1 MQELSRILWLP
12 GLVMRNPN
20 ELKSYRGILQV
31 PNGNDSNGSL
41 LPPGH
46 ACSHWQCITCELH
59 PQNSSLAPSAEVF
72 ACEQAPVRCTKHMWS
87 IPCFFLKFWSS
98 QLMLAKCIVNFN
110 WGKGFGRCFPKTVRA
125 AIVCYHSFTSF
136 FRKGKGQ
143 VARMDH
149 QMIAMSVCCCQNC
162 SNKCLLLDIAMQGGL
177 TPWMCKRHGVSC
189 LHARVLLCLV
199 AFGCLPMLS
208 QGQGKPWDAQGQN
221 ACPRL
226 AQQLHCWQWDAT
238 MNFSRMYMHEVA
250 PVT

>member
-162 SNKCLLLDIAMQGGL
+162 SNKCLLLD
-177 TPWMCKRHGVSC
+177 S
-189 LHARVLLCLV
+189 HARWVNALNVQAPWGVLFARPSFAL
-199 AFGCLPMLS
+199 FGCLRMFAHVESGPRQTL
-208 QGQGKPWDAQGQN
+208 G
-221 ACPRL
+221 CPGTECL
-226 AQQLHCWQWDAT
+226 PAFGPTAT
-238 MNFSRMYMHEVA
+238 LLTMRCNNELQ
-250 PVT
+250 